1 MSGNE
6 VHAESAPDGRATRWD
21 DHKTQRREAI
31 LSAALLVVAEDGAD
45 ASVRDIAGRAGVP
58 RSVVYRVFAD
68 RADLDEH
75 LRVRILRDLS
85 ERLDPALDPHGTIS
99 EAIAFAVDSY
109 IRWIVD
115 YPRLHR
121 FLSIGSRARR
131 EVGARTVTEAK
142 ADIATRVTG
151 LAGAVLAANGVD
163 TGLAESLAYGVVGLV
178 DAAVNR
184 WLANP
189 DHAIDADA
197 LGRFLQSAIWNLIR
211 GTFADAGI
219 DLQPTTSI
227 AAVIAG

>member
-6 VHAESAPDGRATRWD
+6 VHAGSAPDGRATRWD

-31 LSAALLVVAEDGAD
+31 LNAAMLVVAEDGAD
-45 ASVRDIAGRAGVP
+45 ASVRDIAQRAGVP
-58 RSVVYRVFAD
+58 RSVVYRVFTD
-68 RADLDEH
+68 RADLDEQ

-85 ERLDPALDPHGTIS
+85 ERLDPALDPHGTIT

-178 DAAVNR
+178 DATVNR

-189 DHAIDADA
+189 DRAIDADT
-197 LGRFLQSAIWNLIR
+197 LRGFLQSAIWNLIR
-211 GTFADAGI
+211 GTFSDAGI